1 MWQKTMSFT
10 STQSTVQ
17 TLVITGQVTLGKVM
31 AHYIDLR
38 RPTFLLLLYLNL
50 VLVILAQIHR
60 LPVVVSNREI

>member
-1 MWQKTMSFT
+1 MSFT

-17 TLVITGQVTLGKVM
+17 TLVITGQVILGKVM

-38 RPTFLLLLYLNL
+38 RPTFLLLQYLNL

-60 LPVVVSNREI
+60 